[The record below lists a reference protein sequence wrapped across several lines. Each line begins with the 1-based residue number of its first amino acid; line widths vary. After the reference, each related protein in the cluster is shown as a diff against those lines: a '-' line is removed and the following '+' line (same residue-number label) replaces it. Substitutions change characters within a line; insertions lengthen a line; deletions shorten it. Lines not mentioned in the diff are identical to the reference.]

1 MRVVVA
7 SDALAGLSAA
17 EASETIAHAF
27 AERGAEVVVV
37 PLGVTGRALW
47 EAAGPLGLTPD
58 AAGRGSRHAG
68 LAPRLAAPADAGELG
83 RLLADADGDLVVDLT
98 SCHIADLGRAAL
110 DAFDPSPVHALEAA
124 RRAWAGRRLVALVPE
139 GQPERPLTGLTGMAA
154 TEGRER
160 GTDLAAVLTADSVAG
175 RWAEHLGLTPEPGAG
190 AAGGAGLLIQA
201 MGGVV
206 TDPLTFLEDS
216 YGLPATVA
224 RADVVVTG
232 AESLDFHA
240 VGGPVV
246 KRVVSLAGEA
256 LRPVIAVVGRN
267 FVSARELRLAG
278 LEAAYAVMPGT
289 DGEATPEQ
297 LAGVAAR
304 VATTWSW

>member
-17 EASETIAHAF
+17 EASETIARAF

-37 PLGVTGRALW
+37 PLGVTGAALSGAVGV
-47 EAAGPLGLTPD
+47 AAG
-58 AAGRGSRHAG
+58 AS
-68 LAPRLAAPADAGELG
+68 LAAPSDAAELG
-83 RLLADADGDLVVDLT
+83 PVLAEAGGDLVLDLT
-98 SCHIADLGRAAL
+98 SCQVADLGREAL
-110 DAFDPSPVHALEAA
+110 DAFGANPVTALKAA
-124 RRAWAGRRLVALVPE
+124 RDTWAGRRLVALVPE
-139 GQPERPLTGLTGMAA
+139 GQPERPLTGLTGLAA

-160 GTDLAAVLTADSVAG
+160 GMDLASVLSADSAAG
-175 RWAEHLGLTPEPGAG
+175 RWAAHLGLTPEPGAG
-190 AAGGAGLLIQA
+190 SAGGAGLLIQA
-201 MGGVV
+201 MGGIV
-206 TDPLTFLEDS
+206 TDPLTYLVDVF
-216 YGLPATVA
+216 GLAGTLA
-224 RADVVVTG
+224 QADVVVTG

-246 KRVVSLAGEA
+246 KRVVSMAGEA

-278 LEAAYAVMPGT
+278 LEAAYPLTPGA
-289 DGEATPEQ
+289 DGEATPRH
-297 LAGVAAR
+297 LADVAAR

>member
-17 EASETIAHAF
+17 GASELIAGAF
-27 AERGAEVVVV
+27 MERGAQVVVV
-37 PLGVTGRALW
+37 PLGVEGEAL
-47 EAAGPLGLTPD
+47 AA
-58 AAGRGSRHAG
+58 AVAV
-68 LAPRLAAPADAGELG
+68 AAPAATLVSPVDAVELG
-83 RLLADADGDLVVDLT
+83 RFLAEADGDLVVDLT
-98 SCHIADLGRAAL
+98 GCRVDDLAREAL
-110 DAFDPSPVHALEAA
+110 DAFDAQPVAALKVAGE
-124 RRAWAGRRLVALVPE
+124 AWAGRRLVALVPE

-160 GTDLAAVLTADSVAG
+160 GADLAAVLAADSVAG
-175 RWAEHLGLTPEPGAG
+175 RWAAHLGLVPGPGAG

-206 TDPLTFLEDS
+206 TDPLTFLEES
-216 YGLPATVA
+216 YGLAGTLGQ
-224 RADVVVTG
+224 ADVVVTG

-278 LEAAYAVMPGT
+278 LESAYPLLPGAG
-289 DGEATPEQ
+289 DEPSTPEQ
-297 LAGVAAR
+297 LAEVAAK
-304 VATTWSW
+304 VAATWSW

>member
-7 SDALAGLSAA
+7 SDALAGLTAA

-58 AAGRGSRHAG
+58 PGGRGSGHAG
-68 LAPRLAAPADAGELG
+68 LAAPADARELG

-110 DAFDPSPVHALEAA
+110 DAFDPSPVQALEVAKG
-124 RRAWAGRRLVALVPE
+124 AWAGRRLVALVPE

-160 GTDLAAVLTADSVAG
+160 GADLAAVLTADSVAG

-216 YGLPATVA
+216 YGLPATLA
-224 RADVVVTG
+224 QADVVVTG

-256 LRPVIAVVGRN
+256 LRPVIAIVGRN

-278 LEAAYAVMPGT
+278 LEAAYPVMPGA

-297 LAGVAAR
+297 LAAVAAR